1 VSQIQKTTKGTF
13 MLNTKYLMRRSTIAL
28 LFLSTISFAA
38 CNGIHIS
45 KDSDDQIIKEKTFS
59 ISPGKDLIVDA
70 SSGDVIVTYWDKSE
84 VYVKIRG
91 NENAMENMDYTIE
104 GNDELIKVVAKKKS
118 SVNSWFS
125 NISLEIE
132 IKVPTEFNVDINT
145 SGGDIKYG
153 GVSGNAKLNT
163 SGGDVWGEKFMGKLN
178 ISTSGGNISLI
189 GGDAKII
196 AETSGGDIKL
206 DYKGE
211 NKGIDLSTSG
221 GDIVIKL
228 PEDFKTSIDLSTSG
242 GDVSCT
248 LNMSNIKKSSVSELV
263 GDVNNGGE
271 KLFAHTSGGDITIT
285 RR

>member
-1 VSQIQKTTKGTF
+1 
-13 MLNTKYLMRRSTIAL
+13 MLNTKYLIKQSTIAL

-38 CNGIHIS
+38 CNGMHIS
-45 KDSDDQIIKEKTFS
+45 TDGNLQIIKEQSFS

-70 SSGDVIVTYWDKSE
+70 SSGDVKVTYWDKAE

-91 NENAMENMDYTIE
+91 NENAMEKMDYTIE
-104 GNDELIKVVAKKKS
+104 GDDELVKVVAKKKS
-118 SVNSWFS
+118 SINSWLS

-163 SGGDVWGEKFMGKLN
+163 SGGDVWGEKFMGNLN
-178 ISTSGGNISLI
+178 ISTSGGDISLI

-228 PEDFKTSIDLSTSG
+228 PENFKTSIDLSTSG
-242 GDVSCT
+242 GDVSCS
-248 LNMSNIKKSSVSELV
+248 LNMSNVKKSSGSKLV
-263 GDVNNGGE
+263 GDINGGGE
-271 KLFAHTSGGDITIT
+271 NLSAHTSGGDITVT
-285 RR
+285 PK